1 MTDIESP
8 VSASCPASTYRL
20 QFGGGFRLHDAERL
34 VGYLSDLGITTVYAS
49 PLFRAREQSSHGYD
63 VVDYDVIDPSIGTED
78 DFRAFC
84 AELRRYGMGLMMDV
98 VPNHM
103 GIDDWHNRWWQDVL
117 ENGPSSRYAKYFDID
132 WSPPK
137 ETLKDRILLPYLGD
151 QFGKVLE
158 NQELQLVYD
167 DGRFRVSYYDRR
179 FPIAPRSSLLIL
191 RLALEHL
198 ERELPAEAPHRMEF
212 ESIMTAISNLPPRTS
227 HDPEQNAIRHRETE
241 VIRRRLATLS
251 SVSVPV
257 HRALEVAVTELN
269 GRRGDPAS
277 FDRLEE
283 LLSDQ
288 VYRLCYWRV
297 ASDEINYRRFFDI
310 NALAAVRVEDP
321 EVFRAVHS
329 LIVRFFCRGWISGL
343 RIDHPDGLLDP
354 QQYLADL
361 DRLLREACQQEGDQ
375 RESADPVP
383 RSGPEALREPLYVVV
398 EKILTRD
405 EELPV
410 DWPACGTTGYDFLN
424 LVSGVLVDQRGM
436 RQLNDVYGRFTDQ
449 PRAFRDVLY
458 QSKRTILS
466 TSMASELYV
475 LTGDLVRIA
484 EQHRWSRDFTRSALG
499 RTLAEVIACFAVYRT
514 YIRPATSQVC
524 EEDRRQILSAVRA
537 AQHRNPAVS
546 PATFDFLASVLLLE
560 YPDGLREEDRQQRIQ
575 FALKFQQVT
584 GPVMAKGMEDTAF
597 YRWYPLAALAE
608 VGGDP
613 SSNGISV
620 ARFHQRIAQR
630 AERWPC
636 SLLATATH
644 DTKRG
649 EDVRAR
655 LLVLSEVPE
664 VWEQVI
670 RRWQSCNDSCRVEVD
685 GVRVPDANE
694 EYLLYQT
701 VVGTWPV
708 QSLDPESWQAY
719 RERIVAYMEK
729 ALREAKLHT
738 SWANPDEPY
747 EQGVKAFVRG
757 ILDKDRSGRFLQD
770 LGAFVESIADAAWIN
785 GLAQCV
791 LKICSPGVPDFYQ
804 GTELW
809 DFHLVDPDN
818 RSPVDFERRQT
829 LLSELRFRA
838 STDLPGLVEELIE
851 RWPDERLKMLV
862 IWRGLELRRQQQT
875 VFLEGSYVPLSGEGP
890 RSGHVCSFVREHGGR
905 WVLVAVPRSVANANR
920 DTFSAWWEATSL
932 PLPDNSPRR
941 WRHVITGQPV
951 LAENTGS
958 SVGVL
963 RLSDVFS
970 QSPVAILEGEN

>member
-1 MTDIESP
+1 MADLQGRIS
-8 VSASCPASTYRL
+8 SSFPASTYRL
-20 QFGGGFRLHDAERL
+20 QFGAGFRLRDAERL

-78 DFRAFC
+78 DFGAFC
-84 AELRRYGMGLMMDV
+84 GELQRHGMGLMMDA

-117 ENGPSSRYAKYFDID
+117 ANGPSSRYSKYFDID

-137 ETLKDRILLPYLGD
+137 ETLKDRILLPFLGD

-158 NQELQLVYD
+158 NQELTLVYD
-167 DGRFRVSYYDRR
+167 DGRFRVLYYDRR

-198 ERELPAEAPHRMEF
+198 SRELAPEDPHRMEF
-212 ESIMTAISNLPPRTS
+212 ESVMTAIGNLPPRTT
-227 HDPEQNAIRHRETE
+227 HDPEQSEIRRREAE

-251 SVSVPV
+251 SVNVPV
-257 HRALEVAVTELN
+257 RRSIAAAVTELN
-269 GRRGDPAS
+269 GRRGNPAS

-329 LIVRFFCRGWISGL
+329 LIVRFFQRGWISGL

-354 QQYLADL
+354 QQYMADL
-361 DRLLREACQQEGDQ
+361 NGRLREACEENGGAQS
-375 RESADPVP
+375 SADPVP
-383 RSGPEALREPLYVVV
+383 QAPCWPLYVVV

-405 EELPV
+405 EELPA
-410 DWPACGTTGYDFLN
+410 DWPVCGTTGYDFLN
-424 LVSGVLVDQRGM
+424 LVSGMLVDQRGV
-436 RQLNDVYGRFTDQ
+436 RQLTDAYTRFTDQ

-475 LTGDLVRIA
+475 LTGNLERIA
-484 EQHRWSRDFTRSALG
+484 EQHRWSRDFTRTAL
-499 RTLAEVIACFAVYRT
+499 RRVLAEVIACFAVYRT
-514 YIRPATSQVC
+514 YIRPATGRVR
-524 EEDRRQILSAVRA
+524 EEDRQQILSAIRA
-537 AQHRNPAVS
+537 AQHRNPALS

-560 YPDGLREEDRQQRIQ
+560 YPEGLREEDRQQRMQ
-575 FALKFQQVT
+575 FVLKFQQMT

-597 YRWYPLAALAE
+597 YRWYPLAAMAE

-613 SSNGISV
+613 SSHGISV
-620 ARFHQRIAQR
+620 GRFHQRIAQR
-630 AERWPC
+630 VEHWPC

-655 LLVLSEVPE
+655 LLAISEVPE
-664 VWEQVI
+664 VWEQAI
-670 RRWQSCNDSCRVEVD
+670 RRWQSCNESCRVEVD
-685 GVRVPDANE
+685 GLRVPDANE

-701 VVGTWPV
+701 VVGTWPIP
-708 QSLDPESWQAY
+708 LPDPGAWNTY
-719 RERIVAYMEK
+719 VERIAAYMEK

-738 SWANPDEPY
+738 SWANPDGLY
-747 EQGVKAFVRG
+747 EQGVKAFLRG
-757 ILDKDRSGRFLQD
+757 ILDKRRSPRFLQD
-770 LGAFVESIADAAWIN
+770 LATFVESIADAGWIN

-791 LKICSPGVPDFYQ
+791 LKICAPGVPDFYQ
-804 GTELW
+804 GTDLW

-818 RSPVDFERRQT
+818 RSPVDFERRAT
-829 LLSELRFRA
+829 LLSELRMRA
-838 STDLPGLVEELIE
+838 YADLSGLVKELMAE
-851 RWPDERLKMLV
+851 WPDERLKMLV
-862 IWRGLELRRQQQT
+862 IWRGLELRRRHRN
-875 VFLEGSYVPLSGEGP
+875 VFLEGSYQPLSSEGP

-905 WVLVAVPRSVANANR
+905 WVMAVVPRSVAGVNR
-920 DTFSAWWEATSL
+920 AEFSAWWDATSL
-932 PLPDNSPRR
+932 QLPDNAPRH
-941 WRHVITGQPV
+941 WRHIITGQSV
-951 LAENTGS
+951 LATNGDSATGM
-958 SVGVL
+958 L
-963 RLSDVFS
+963 RLIDVFS
-970 QSPVAILEGEN
+970 QFPVAILEGTE